1 MTQQPRPSDPVQAAK
16 AAYEAQEKQASK
28 ALEELVSSQGF
39 AEGLAMVTSNV
50 AAMARIGSVGL
61 DQVVR
66 MTRLAGRSDIARLG
80 RQLARTEDK
89 LEQVLQ
95 VVELLEAELALVR
108 AERDAAKAELAGQTG
123 QPGQPDQADVS
134 DDSDE
139 APARPARRTPRN
151 GRAVA
156 NSKPRVARSAS
167 AAVADGAKSDG

>member
-108 AERDAAKAELAGQTG
+108 AERDAAKAELAGQ
-123 QPGQPDQADVS
+123 S
-134 DDSDE
+134 DESDE
-139 APARPARRTPRN
+139 APARPARRTARN

-167 AAVADGAKSDG
+167 AAVADGAKNDG

>member
-16 AAYEAQEKQASK
+16 AAYETQEKQASK

-66 MTRLAGRSDIARLG
+66 MTSLAGRSDIARLG

-108 AERDAAKAELAGQTG
+108 AERDAAKAELAGQ
-123 QPGQPDQADVS
+123 S
-134 DDSDE
+134 DGSDESDE
-139 APARPARRTPRN
+139 APARPARRTARN

-167 AAVADGAKSDG
+167 AAVADGAKNDG

>member
-16 AAYEAQEKQASK
+16 AAYETQEKQASK

-66 MTRLAGRSDIARLG
+66 MSRLAGRSDIARLG

-108 AERDAAKAELAGQTG
+108 AERDAAKAELAGQ
-123 QPGQPDQADVS
+123 S
-134 DDSDE
+134 DGSDESDE
-139 APARPARRTPRN
+139 APARPARRTARN

>member
-1 MTQQPRPSDPVQAAK
+1 MTQQPRPSDPLKAAK
-16 AAYEAQEKQASK
+16 AAYETQEKQASK
-28 ALEELVSSQGF
+28 TLEELVSSQGF

-50 AAMARIGSVGL
+50 AAMARMSSVGL

-95 VVELLEAELALVR
+95 VVESLEAELAVVR
-108 AERDAAKAELAGQTG
+108 AERDAAKAELAGRSG
-123 QPGQPDQADVS
+123 QS
-134 DDSDE
+134 EESDE
-139 APARPARRTPRN
+139 APARPARRTARN